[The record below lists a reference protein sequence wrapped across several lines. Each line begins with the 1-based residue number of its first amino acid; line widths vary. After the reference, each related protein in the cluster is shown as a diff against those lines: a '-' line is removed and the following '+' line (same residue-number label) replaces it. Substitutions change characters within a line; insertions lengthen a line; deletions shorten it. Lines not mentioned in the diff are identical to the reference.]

1 MIPAWLMVL
10 FSHVSLGEMVQA
22 AGETLYMVAVSAA
35 FASLLGLPIGL
46 LLVLTQPDHLLP
58 NSAVQRLLSVMVNAL
73 RSTPFIILMILCMP
87 LTKAV
92 AGTSIGVNAAVVPL
106 VIGAA
111 PFFARLVEVSLR
123 EVDRGVI
130 DMGRSLGATT
140 WQIIWHVLLR
150 EARAGIFAG
159 VIITFVT
166 LVGYSAMAGVVGGGG
181 LGDLALRHGYQRFQT
196 DVMVV
201 TTLVLVVFV
210 KIVQTL
216 GDRLVQRLSRKVFR

>member
-1 MIPAWLMVL
+1 MIAWLTTLMA
-10 FSHVSLGEMVQA
+10 HVSLTEMLQA
-22 AGETLYMVAVSAA
+22 TGETFYMVAVSAA
-35 FASLLGLPIGL
+35 CAGLLGLPLGL
-46 LLVLTQPDHLLP
+46 LLVLTHPDHLLP
-58 NSAVQRLLSVMVNAL
+58 NASLHRALSLCVNAL

-87 LTKAV
+87 LTKAI

-130 DMGRSLGATT
+130 DMGRSLGAST
-140 WQIIWHVLLR
+140 WQLIWHVLLR
-150 EARAGIFAG
+150 EARAGILAG
-159 VIITFVT
+159 VIITVVT

-201 TTLVLVVFV
+201 TTVALIVFV
-210 KIVQTL
+210 QLIQTL
-216 GDRLVQRLSRKVFR
+216 GDRLVHRLSRKVIK